1 MAGRLQGK
9 VAMITGA
16 GSVGA
21 GWGNG
26 RAAAVLFA
34 QEGALVFGVDRDPA
48 SMEETAERIREAGGR
63 FATVECDVTDA
74 ASVARAVE
82 ACQRGFGRID
92 VLVNNVGG
100 SAAGGPVE
108 LAEEV
113 WDRQIA
119 VNLKSVFLTCKH
131 VLPIMEA
138 QGGGAVVNVAS
149 TSGIRWTGSAQVA
162 YAASKAMRPGC
173 RADAGR
179 RAHRVVSCDGASRQG
194 RPA

>member
-9 VAMITGA
+9 VALITGA

-34 QEGALVFGVDRDPA
+34 QEGALVFGVDKDPA
-48 SMEETAERIREAGGR
+48 SMEETAQRIREFGGR
-63 FATVECDVTDA
+63 FATAECDVTDT

-82 ACQRGFGRID
+82 ACQREFGRID
-92 VLVNNVGG
+92 ILVNNVGG

-131 VLPIMEA
+131 VLPVMDA

-149 TSGIRWTGSAQVA
+149 TSEIG
-162 YAASKAMRPGC
+162 
-173 RADAGR
+173 
-179 RAHRVVSCDGASRQG
+179 RAHV
-194 RPA
+194 